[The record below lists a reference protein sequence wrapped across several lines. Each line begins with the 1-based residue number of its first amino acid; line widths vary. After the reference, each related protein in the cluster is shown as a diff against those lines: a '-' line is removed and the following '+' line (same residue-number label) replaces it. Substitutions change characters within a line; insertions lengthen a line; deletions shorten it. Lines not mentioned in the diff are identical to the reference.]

1 MSESLTVLVV
11 DDQEAVRVAIAL
23 ALDRLG
29 HRVIEAGNAL
39 WALELFG
46 RHRPDVVLL
55 DVEMPGQDGYWVAR
69 QIRES
74 EQGQWTPIIFL
85 SAHHDDQDLLRG
97 IEAGGDDY
105 LMKPASAV
113 VIAAKMRAMQRLR
126 DMQRRL
132 VSISE
137 ELRQANLELR
147 RISEADQLTGLLNR
161 RGLERVLATE
171 LRFAQRERMPLSF
184 VLCDVD
190 HFKAYNDNLGH
201 LRGDECLQRVGE
213 LLRRTCMR
221 PRDVAAR
228 YGGEEFA
235 LVLPNTPKSG
245 AMTFVRALQRLMAQ
259 HAPEHPFSPV
269 SDRVTLSGG
278 ITTCVPDEGTTPESL
293 LMRADEA
300 LYAAKERGR
309 NRFFS
314 FEMQLDSEEQR

>member
-1 MSESLTVLVV
+1 MPEPLSVLVV
-11 DDQEAVRVAIAL
+11 DDQEAVRAAIAL

-29 HRVIEAGNAL
+29 HRVIEAGSAM

-55 DVEMPGQDGYWVAR
+55 DVEMPGHDGYWVAR

-74 EQGQWTPIIFL
+74 EQGHWTPIVFL
-85 SAHHDDQDLLRG
+85 SAHHADQDLLRG

-105 LMKPASAV
+105 LMKPVSGV
-113 VIAAKMRAMQRLR
+113 VIAAKLHAMQRLR

-132 VSISE
+132 AAMAE

-147 RISEADQLTGLLNR
+147 RISEADELTGLLNR

-171 LRFAQRERMPLSF
+171 LRFAQRERQPISL

-201 LRGDECLQRVGE
+201 VRGDECLKRVGE
-213 LLRRTCMR
+213 LLRQICMR

-235 LVLPNTPKSG
+235 LILPNTPKSG
-245 AMTFVRALQRLMAQ
+245 AMTFVRALARLMAQ

-269 SDRVTLSGG
+269 SSRITLSGG
-278 ITTCVPDEGTTPESL
+278 ITTCVPDEGTTPEGL

-300 LYAAKERGR
+300 LYVAKERGR